1 MPDAYVPSLG
11 ARFYSLDKFFNREN
25 DKHLD
30 TADEIKISLLNNLPN
45 FNFENVGCYIERGD
59 PNFLVEAPDKP
70 LMTTIRRAP
79 TIQEEVELGG
89 L

>member
-1 MPDAYVPSLG
+1 
-11 ARFYSLDKFFNREN
+11 
-25 DKHLD
+25 
-30 TADEIKISLLNNLPN
+30 LNNLPN

-59 PNFLVEAPDKP
+59 PNFVLEAPDKP

>member
-1 MPDAYVPSLG
+1 MWG
-11 ARFYSLDKFFNREN
+11 AILSVA
-25 DKHLD
+25 
-30 TADEIKISLLNNLPN
+30 TPN
-45 FNFENVGCYIERGD
+45 FV
-59 PNFLVEAPDKP
+59 LEAPDKP